1 MTGALLDRL
10 TETSHVI
17 NMKNCRSLRTKLDE
31 DGESERGMNF
41 DDLRQRAAAVRAV
54 PLETVLLFRGAV
66 RDRHDRRKWHTEQ
79 GPLSVTGPKFMNWH
93 RGQGGGG
100 AIDLVM
106 HLAGVDFR
114 TAVAWLEQ
122 HLAAGPLAGGESAT
136 HASWQDSP
144 RLLKSPARC
153 GCPSPTIACWAA
165 SASISRDAAVLRAS
179 LIEPLVQS
187 GKLYADRRGN
197 AVFLLVAGKAQRP
210 VGAELRGTGPR
221 VWRGMAPGTRKD
233 LGYFW
238 IGAPGS
244 REIVLCESAID
255 AMSCFQMHPQ
265 RICISTS
272 GVRADPPW
280 LDGLLARGYDIFCGF
295 DADGPGDAAAAQHD
309 RPPPRRPPPA
319 AARPR
324 LERRAHL
331 PP

>member
-1 MTGALLDRL
+1 
-10 TETSHVI
+10 
-17 NMKNCRSLRTKLDE
+17 
-31 DGESERGMNF
+31 MNI
-41 DDLRQRAAAVRAV
+41 DDLRRRAAVVRAM
-54 PLETVLLFRGAV
+54 PLETVLLFRGAE

-79 GPLSVTGPKFMNWH
+79 GPLSVSGPKFMNWH

-114 TAVAWLEQ
+114 TAVAWLQQ
-122 HLAAGPLAGGESAT
+122 HLAASLPASDGHAINALGTPITAAEKPGGLRLPVPSDRQFGRVRQYLTQRRGLA
-136 HASWQDSP
+136 
-144 RLLKSPARC
+144 
-153 GCPSPTIACWAA
+153 
-165 SASISRDAAVLRAS
+165 VS

-197 AVFLLVAGKAQRP
+197 AVFLLVVGKAQRP

-238 IGAPGS
+238 IGAQGS

-255 AMSCFQMHPQ
+255 AMSCFQIHPQ

-280 LDGLLARGYDIFCGF
+280 LNGLLARGYDIFCGF
-295 DADGPGDAAAAQHD
+295 DADGPGNAAAARMQALHPTVCRL
-309 RPPPRRPPPA
+309 RPPTHDWNDVLTSSR
-319 AARPR
+319 
-324 LERRAHL
+324 
-331 PP
+331 